1 MRHEIKKV
9 ARMTDELTSFF
20 LEHGA
25 QDVKIHI
32 QNQPRKEVIIVEA
45 EPIRDME
52 ATIERMR
59 AHLSYPRECEME
71 EYYWELAGGD
81 VEGED
86 ELGLVGNMI
95 DDARIEYDEAHIRVE
110 LMRKK

>member
-20 LEHGA
+20 LGHGA

-32 QNQPRKEVIIVEA
+32 QNRPTEEVIIVEA
-45 EPIRDME
+45 APIQDME
-52 ATIERMR
+52 GTITRMR
-59 AHLSYPRECEME
+59 DLLSYPRECEME

-81 VEGED
+81 VEGDD
-86 ELGLVGNMI
+86 ELGVVGNMI
-95 DDARIEYDEAHIRVE
+95 DDARIEYDEEHIRLE
-110 LMRKK
+110 LIRKK